1 MSDDPTVDS
10 TSHPP
15 PPRQIPLPNGASPA
29 ATPPT
34 QSKGCRNL
42 LLGCGCLTAV
52 GFVIATVGSFWVVS
66 NWRFL
71 AAETGSLFIKRA
83 IRELRIPA
91 EQRQRIDRRLDQ
103 LAQQY
108 ADGDLSAEEL
118 GQIVKVISESP
129 LLPAASA
136 LVVERQYLDQS
147 GLNADEKEAARREI
161 QRFAYGS
168 LDESI
173 SPDTVSAVL
182 DTISDRESPEGPRTF
197 RQSLTDE
204 ELRGFVVAATEA
216 ANEAG
221 VATEV
226 PEINFADEFD
236 KAVDE
241 ALAPGTRN
249 P

>member
-1 MSDDPTVDS
+1 M
-10 TSHPP
+10 
-15 PPRQIPLPNGASPA
+15 
-29 ATPPT
+29 
-34 QSKGCRNL
+34 
-42 LLGCGCLTAV
+42 
-52 GFVIATVGSFWVVS
+52 S

-71 AAETGSLFIKRA
+71 AAETGSLVIKTA
-83 IRELRIPA
+83 IRELQIPA
-91 EQRQRIDRRLDQ
+91 QQRRRIDRRLDQ

-108 ADGDLSAEEL
+108 ADGDLSDEQL
-118 GQIVKVISESP
+118 GQILKVISESP
-129 LLPAASA
+129 LLPAGSA

-147 GLNADEKEAARREI
+147 GLDTDEKEAARREI

-173 SPDTVSAVL
+173 PPDTVNAVL

-197 RQSLTDE
+197 RQSLTDD
-204 ELRGFVVAATEA
+204 ELRDFVVAATEA
-216 ANEAG
+216 ADEAG
-221 VATEV
+221 VPAEV

>member
-1 MSDDPTVDS
+1 MSHDPTVDS
-10 TSHPP
+10 TSHQTT
-15 PPRQIPLPNGASPA
+15 PRQIPLPNGASPA
-29 ATPPT
+29 AASPA

-52 GFVIATVGSFWVVS
+52 GFVIAIVGSYWVVS

-108 ADGDLSAEEL
+108 ADGDLSDEQL
-118 GQIVKVISESP
+118 GQILKGISESP
-129 LLPAASA
+129 LLPAGSA

-147 GLNADEKEAARREI
+147 GLDTDEKEAARREI

-173 SPDTVSAVL
+173 PPDTVNAVL
-182 DTISDRESPEGPRTF
+182 DTIRDRESPEGQRTF
-197 RQSLTDE
+197 RQTLTDD

-216 ANEAG
+216 ADAAG
-221 VATEV
+221 VPTEV

>member
-1 MSDDPTVDS
+1 MRHDPTVDS
-10 TSHPP
+10 TNHLTT
-15 PPRQIPLPNGASPA
+15 PRQIPVPNDVSPA
-29 ATPPT
+29 AAPPA

-42 LLGCGCLTAV
+42 LLGCGCLIV
-52 GFVIATVGSFWVVS
+52 LGFVIATAGSLWVMS

-71 AAETGSLFIKRA
+71 AAETGSLVIKTA
-83 IRELRIPA
+83 IRELQIPA
-91 EQRQRIDRRLDQ
+91 QQRRRIDRRLDQ

-108 ADGDLSAEEL
+108 ADGDLSDEQLEHIL
-118 GQIVKVISESP
+118 KVISESP

-136 LVVERQYLDQS
+136 LVVERQYLDDS
-147 GLNADEKEAARREI
+147 GLDADEKETARREI

-182 DTISDRESPEGPRTF
+182 DTISERESPEGPRTF
-197 RQSLTDE
+197 RQSLTDD
-204 ELRGFVVAATEA
+204 ELRDFVVAATEA
-216 ANEAG
+216 ADEAG
-221 VATEV
+221 VPAEV

-241 ALAPGTRN
+241 ALAPGTPN

>member
-1 MSDDPTVDS
+1 M
-10 TSHPP
+10 
-15 PPRQIPLPNGASPA
+15 
-29 ATPPT
+29 
-34 QSKGCRNL
+34 
-42 LLGCGCLTAV
+42 
-52 GFVIATVGSFWVVS
+52 GFVIAAVGSYWVMS

-71 AAETGSLFIKRA
+71 AAETGSLVIKRA
-83 IRELRIPA
+83 IRELQIPA
-91 EQRQRIDRRLDQ
+91 EQRRRIDRRLDQ

-108 ADGDLSAEEL
+108 ADGDLSDEQL
-118 GQIVKVISESP
+118 GHILKVISESP

-136 LVVERQYLDQS
+136 LVVERQYLDDS
-147 GLNADEKEAARREI
+147 GLDADEKEDARREI
-161 QRFAYGS
+161 ERFAYGS

-197 RQSLTDE
+197 RQSLTDD
-204 ELRGFVVAATEA
+204 ELRNFVVAATEA
-216 ANEAG
+216 ADEAG
-221 VATEV
+221 VPAEV

>member
-1 MSDDPTVDS
+1 MCHDPTVDS
-10 TSHPP
+10 TTHLTT
-15 PPRQIPLPNGASPA
+15 PRQIPLPNAASPA
-29 ATPPT
+29 ATSPA

-42 LLGCGCLTAV
+42 LLGCGCLIAV
-52 GFVIATVGSFWVVS
+52 GFVIAAVGSYWVMS

-71 AAETGSLFIKRA
+71 AAETGSLVIKRA
-83 IRELRIPA
+83 IRELQIPA
-91 EQRQRIDRRLDQ
+91 EQRRRIDRRLDQ

-108 ADGDLSAEEL
+108 ADGDLSDEQL
-118 GQIVKVISESP
+118 GHILKVISESP

-136 LVVERQYLDQS
+136 LVVERQYLDDS
-147 GLNADEKEAARREI
+147 GLDADEKEDARREI

-182 DTISDRESPEGPRTF
+182 DTISERESPEGPRTF
-197 RQSLTDE
+197 RQSLTDD
-204 ELRGFVVAATEA
+204 ELRDFVVAATEA
-216 ANEAG
+216 ADEAG
-221 VATEV
+221 VPAEV

-241 ALAPGTRN
+241 ALAPGTPN